1 MKYDFL
7 KVICVGLCCVF
18 TLFSCVGSR
27 RYLYH
32 ENKTADTVTLAAS
45 RKTMENIRS
54 SIVDTIRVYQ
64 RGDTVFSDKIRVY
77 YYQRTNTDTTATAE
91 KNKSISTSTTKE
103 EQKKTNWLIIGILA
117 VFVVAS
123 LLLSLFSL
131 VYLFRRR

>member
-7 KVICVGLCCVF
+7 KVICIGICCVF
-18 TLFSCVGSR
+18 TFFSCVGSR

-32 ENKTADTVTLAAS
+32 ENKTTDTVSMAAS
-45 RKTMENIRS
+45 RKSVENIRS

-91 KNKSISTSTTKE
+91 KDKHLSTVTTEK
-103 EQKKTNWLIIGILA
+103 EQKNTGVSITQFVLSLILA
-117 VFVVAS
+117 SILPS
-123 LLLSLFSL
+123 LAFLFF
-131 VYLFRRR
+131 YRRR

>member
-1 MKYDFL
+1 MKYDCI
-7 KVICVGLCCVF
+7 KVICVCICCVY
-18 TLFSCVGSR
+18 TLFSCVGTR
-27 RYLYH
+27 RSFYH
-32 ENKTADTVTLAAS
+32 ENKTADTVSLAAS
-45 RKTMENIRS
+45 RKSVENIRS
-54 SIVDTIRVYQ
+54 SVVDTIRVYQ

-103 EQKKTNWLIIGILA
+103 EQKNINWLIIGVLA

>member
-7 KVICVGLCCVF
+7 KVICVCVCCVIA
-18 TLFSCVGSR
+18 LWSCVGSR
-27 RYLYH
+27 RSVYH
-32 ENKTADTVTLAAS
+32 ENKTTDTISLAAS

-91 KNKSISTSTTKE
+91 TNKSVSTSTTEK
-103 EQKKTNWLIIGILA
+103 EQKGTNVISIKLFVLSILL
-117 VFVVAS
+117 AS
-123 LLLSLFSL
+123 ILPALAFLFAH
-131 VYLFRRR
+131 RRG

>member
-7 KVICVGLCCVF
+7 KVICVCLCCVF

-77 YYQRTNTDTTATAE
+77 YYQRTNTDTTTTAE
-91 KNKSISTSTTKE
+91 KNKSVSTSTTEK
-103 EQKKTNWLIIGILA
+103 EQKGSNMISIKLFVLSILL
-117 VFVVAS
+117 AS
-123 LLLSLFSL
+123 ILPALAFLFA
-131 VYLFRRR
+131 YRRR